1 MDTKQPQVTQVICQ
15 LENAVLAG
23 FPAPLFRRA
32 ADDGVPVLVVRLGDR
47 EGVVP
52 LRGLQRRLGIAN
64 DSPDGVMLGHI
75 GAALD
80 FVSELRPGDPLP
92 AEILTGDASWAPDAG
107 HRHIAARRL
116 RERLIQWLRATGVK
130 GADGIEAADFDRTDL
145 DAALRDRIHAAFAE
159 VARQLRLAD
168 TLDAIAA
175 LQSLVEDLAYIEAL
189 RERLLLKSRRMA
201 RKLDLIGQ
209 MRRGD
214 GWNTDMLTLVRRL
227 SQTALTRIGARLN
240 EVDALSDDIIAALG
254 RGPGQQTIIRAGRDW
269 LYRTQRVFA
278 PILAEW
284 EAAPAEIDA
293 QFWNRLGRT
302 HRLLAP
308 RFMDRQEWHQARR
321 GADA

>member
-1 MDTKQPQVTQVICQ
+1 MHSAVEPVFCRLD
-15 LENAVLAG
+15 NAVLAG

-47 EGVVP
+47 EGVVT
-52 LRGLQRRLGIAN
+52 LRGLQQRLGIS
-64 DSPDGVMLGHI
+64 DESPDGVMLGHI

-92 AEILTGDASWAPDAG
+92 AEILTGDASWVPDAG
-107 HRHIAARRL
+107 HRHIAAWRL
-116 RERLIQWLRATGVK
+116 RERLVQWMRATGVH
-130 GADGIEAADFDRTDL
+130 GSDAIEAADFDRADL
-145 DAALRDRIHAAFAE
+145 DAAARARIHAAFNA
-159 VARQLRLAD
+159 VARHLRLAD
-168 TLDAIAA
+168 ALDAIAA
-175 LQSLVEDLAYIEAL
+175 LESLVTDLAYIEAL
-189 RERLLLKSRRMA
+189 RERLLVKLRHMA

-209 MRRGD
+209 TRRGD

-227 SQTALTRIGARLN
+227 SQTALARIGGRLS

-254 RGPGQQTIIRAGRDW
+254 GGPGQQTIIRAGRDW

-284 EAAPAEIDA
+284 DAAPAEIDE

-308 RFMDRQEWHQARR
+308 RFMDMQEWRAARR
-321 GADA
+321 GVVG